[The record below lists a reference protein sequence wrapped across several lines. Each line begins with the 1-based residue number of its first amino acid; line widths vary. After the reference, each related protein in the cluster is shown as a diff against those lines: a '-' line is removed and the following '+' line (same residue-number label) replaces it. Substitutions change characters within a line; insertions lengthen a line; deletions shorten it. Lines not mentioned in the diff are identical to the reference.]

1 MGLDDICA
9 TVLERS
15 DAMTAAQNR
24 VTELQRRMVQ
34 WRNDY
39 LAMLAQRDLI
49 VRQIAQAEQAA
60 RGNIVQFKTEVAQ

>member
-1 MGLDDICA
+1 
-9 TVLERS
+9 
-15 DAMTAAQNR
+15 MTAAQNR